1 MNASQTS
8 LHQLWWDV
16 EKVWSQQE
24 GTLFGLRGFG
34 KQEGSGAHWLDQQAI
49 TEKASSV
56 VRAKGNSG
64 CLAGSNLKR
73 EKVAEDRA
81 V

>member
-1 MNASQTS
+1 M
-8 LHQLWWDV
+8 LWWDV
-16 EKVWSQQE
+16 KKKVWGQQE
-24 GTLFGLRGFG
+24 GTPFGLRGFG
-34 KQEGSGAHWLDQQAI
+34 KQEGSGADWLDQKAI
-49 TEKASSV
+49 TEKESSV

-64 CLAGSNLKR
+64 YLTGRNLKR

>member
-16 EKVWSQQE
+16 KKVWSQQE
-24 GTLFGLRGFG
+24 GTLFGLRGFE
-34 KQEGSGAHWLDQQAI
+34 KQEGSGADWLDQKAR
-49 TEKASSV
+49 TEKESSV

-64 CLAGSNLKR
+64 CLVGSNLKR